1 MLPNS
6 MVSNPPP
13 LACDLTAIDEAE
25 REAHLAQAAYLL
37 GRGALERQELADGYA
52 YRFAADA
59 YAQVVEFVALE
70 RRCCAFFHF
79 VLDVS
84 PAGGPLWLH
93 ITGPAEVKAFLQAN
107 LDQPASWPESLR

>member
-6 MVSNPPP
+6 MVSEGPP
-13 LACDLTAIDEAE
+13 LACDLTALEEAE

-37 GRGALERQELADGYA
+37 GSGALERHELPDGYA
-52 YRFAADA
+52 FCFAADA
-59 YAQVVEFVALE
+59 YDQVVAFVALE

-79 VLDVS
+79 VLDVP
-84 PAGGPLWLH
+84 PAAGPLWLH

-107 LDQPASWPESLR
+107 LIPPAS